1 MAQQSDTKIAN
12 IALTH
17 LGESKIDNIDD
28 PDQQRAIL
36 CKLRFDDCRDIVLRS
51 HPWSCVTK
59 RVKLSKLLDSEG
71 EPLEPAFGFSY
82 MFQLPS
88 DFLRVLQVDNVSY
101 PYQVEVYT
109 VNKGL
114 SSEATSSPVLLTN
127 ASSISIRYVH
137 TPLNLQILTPDIS
150 NLIGIRL
157 ASELAEPLT
166 SKVDLK
172 QRLEQRYIIELAA
185 ARSTDSMQGTP
196 EVVES
201 FTWLNSRGYGLGA
214 QSKST
219 FFYID
224 PGSPNTRL
232 DVPTTGVTESPNNV
246 FG

>member
-1 MAQQSDTKIAN
+1 MALKAKTNIAN

-17 LGESKIDNIDD
+17 LGESKIDDLDD
-28 PDQQRAIL
+28 PNQRARL
-36 CKLRFDDCRDIVLRS
+36 CKLRFDDCLDIVLRS

-59 RVKLSKLLDSEG
+59 REKLKKLNDPITGVALK
-71 EPLEPAFGFSY
+71 PAFGFNY
-82 MFQLPS
+82 IFQLPA
-88 DFLRVLQVDNVSY
+88 DFLRVIQVDNVSY
-101 PYQVEVYT
+101 PYQIEVYT
-109 VNKGL
+109 ISPQDEVP
-114 SSEATSSPVLLTN
+114 ATSQPVLLTN

-137 TPLNLQILTPDIS
+137 VPPNLEILTRDVS
-150 NLIGIRL
+150 NLIGLRI

-172 QRLEQRYIIELAA
+172 QRLDQRYMIELAA

-214 QSKST
+214 QSRST

-224 PGSPNTRL
+224 PSSPNTRL